1 MSFVYHPPL
10 MSLLGQD
17 RKLMVNYF
25 RFVANLQLFLAKGS
39 HFRRAYKVWY
49 IARGEQSVVMASMP
63 GDVKEFVLGTVSV
76 SRPMADQ
83 SHSTQ
88 FISVELV
95 DAVIPPLLPLPPPLS
110 SAE

>member
-17 RKLMVNYF
+17 RKLMANYF
-25 RFVANLQLFLAKGS
+25 RFVANLQLFLAEGS
-39 HFRRAYKVWY
+39 HFRRAYQAWH
-49 IARGEQSVVMASMP
+49 IGRSEQSVVMASMP
-63 GDVKEFVLGTVSV
+63 GDVKEFVGAVSV